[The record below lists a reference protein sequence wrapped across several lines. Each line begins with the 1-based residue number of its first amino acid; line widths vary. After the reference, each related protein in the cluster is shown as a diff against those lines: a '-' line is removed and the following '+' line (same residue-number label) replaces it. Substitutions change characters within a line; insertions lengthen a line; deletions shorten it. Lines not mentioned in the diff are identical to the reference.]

1 MLIKKI
7 ITKILLLNFN
17 LGLNMIS
24 KGKNF
29 KFWLFLLIS
38 YFCIITFVFIYKNSN
53 KYITKDYMD
62 DDYIIK
68 FKEKKRKLNDLGFNE
83 TKLFDLKRKNP
94 NSILFLK
101 TFKTGSSS
109 FANLLHNYIIRNN
122 KSGIVNTDTFYRF
135 NKKSEQTKILNR
147 IISWNGE
154 KHPNFEV
161 FVDHAIFDP
170 FMYKIVQN
178 SYNQIL
184 TIFRHP
190 VNRFISS
197 WNHCLGRNHFIKNK
211 NINNISQ
218 FLQTALLDENFRKRA
233 TFTHPRWSLNSVCQ
247 QIVPDMLKNGVDKFN
262 NIEKIRNGQW
272 LVLIL
277 ERFDESLLVLKYA
290 YNLTWEDLVYMK
302 MKSNKG
308 KKNDE
313 SINEDEKKILEEL
326 NKCDLKLY
334 KIAYKVF
341 DLRLN
346 EIYKGNKTAI
356 ENDIKLMNKII
367 REEIEKCKDQKI
379 GEKSLYCKSMKL
391 DHAEWNSWATMLL
404 KVKRIF

>member
-1 MLIKKI
+1 M
-7 ITKILLLNFN
+7 
-17 LGLNMIS
+17 
-24 KGKNF
+24 
-29 KFWLFLLIS
+29 
-38 YFCIITFVFIYKNSN
+38 
-53 KYITKDYMD
+53 
-62 DDYIIK
+62 
-68 FKEKKRKLNDLGFNE
+68 
-83 TKLFDLKRKNP
+83 
-94 NSILFLK
+94 
-101 TFKTGSSS
+101 
-109 FANLLHNYIIRNN
+109 LHNYIIRNN

-135 NKKSEQTKILNR
+135 NKKSEQTKLLNKA
-147 IISWNGE
+147 ISWNGQE
-154 KHPNFEV
+154 YPNFEV

-197 WNHCLGRNHFIKNK
+197 WNHCLGKNHFIKNK

-218 FLQTALLDENFRKRA
+218 FMQTALIDENFRKRA
-233 TFTHPRWSLNSVCQ
+233 TFTHPRWSLNSVCK
-247 QIVPDMLKNGVDKFN
+247 QIVPDMLKNGEDKFN

-277 ERFDESLLVLKYA
+277 ERFDESLLVLKYT
-290 YNLTWEDLVYMK
+290 YNLTWKDLVYMK

-356 ENDIKLMNKII
+356 EN
-367 REEIEKCKDQKI
+367 R
-379 GEKSLYCKSMKL
+379 
-391 DHAEWNSWATMLL
+391 
-404 KVKRIF
+404 